1 MIKIL
6 IIEDNIDIAK
16 LHERFTMKV
25 DGYEVVG
32 IANDIETAREML
44 DILKPD
50 LILLDIYFPEKSGID
65 LLWEIRKKH
74 LNTDVIIITAA
85 KDADTLREGK
95 LGGAFDYIIKPV
107 ILDRFIATLEN
118 YKKYHSEL
126 EKNDYFDQES
136 IDRIFKPDVA
146 LSSTTNHD
154 TPKGI
159 DKLTLTKIID
169 ILNSQEDE
177 ITASELKDMI
187 GVSRNT
193 ARRYLEYLREIGIID
208 VNIDYGT
215 IGRPEK
221 KYILVCKKFKN
232 S

>member
-1 MIKIL
+1 MISVL

-25 DGYEVVG
+25 EGYEVVG

-44 DILKPD
+44 EILKPD

-65 LLWEIRKKH
+65 LLWEMRKSH
-74 LNTDVIIITAA
+74 LKTDVIIITAA

-118 YKKYHSEL
+118 YKKYHNEL
-126 EKNDYFDQES
+126 ERNDYFDQES
-136 IDRIFKPDVA
+136 IDKIFRQEVV
-146 LSSTTNHD
+146 LSSTSHD

-169 ILNSQEDE
+169 ILNNHEDE

-232 S
+232 T